1 MLRSDSGSTDASGE
15 ENGLSPASPLRI
27 TPHQSIDVD
36 LEESFALEAAR
47 LVDASLLRSVLFVCS
62 RGGGGISRR
71 GLTSLACRARR
82 DFARLR

>member
-15 ENGLSPASPLRI
+15 GNGLSPASPLRI

-47 LVDASLLRSVLFVCS
+47 LVDASLLR
-62 RGGGGISRR
+62 
-71 GLTSLACRARR
+71 
-82 DFARLR
+82 